1 MKKAF
6 ILILLAA
13 IVLAGCQGGDKKP
26 AEDSPTK
33 SAPAEDFVE
42 AENEDVEI
50 ENENEPEPD
59 DAKEGD
65 AKEGDAV
72 DIYEE
77 GFVFIYGGV
86 NLYMGLSIEAAVE
99 DLGDW
104 IDYYE
109 SESCTSEGMMVT
121 YIYPGFE
128 LYGYAKSEGDEY
140 RIFSVMLTDD
150 SVATA
155 EGVYIGG
162 SIGDMETAYGNGH
175 DSLPG
180 FYKYEKNGTSL
191 SFDVDGEAISAITYL
206 LLNI

>member
-1 MKKAF
+1 
-6 ILILLAA
+6 LLAA
-13 IVLAGCQGGDKKP
+13 LILAGCQGGEKKP
-26 AEDSPTK
+26 AEEGSVE
-33 SAPAEDFVE
+33 SAPAENLQE
-42 AENEDVEI
+42 AEI
-50 ENENEPEPD
+50 EPEQI
-59 DAKEGD
+59 DAKESETGD
-65 AKEGDAV
+65 IVDAV
-72 DIYEE
+72 DIYED
-77 GFVFIYGGV
+77 GFVFVCGGV

-99 DLGDW
+99 GLGEW

-128 LYGYAKSEGDEY
+128 VSGYAKTEGEKY
-140 RIFSVMLTDD
+140 RIFSVILTDD

-155 EGVYIGG
+155 EGIYIGG
-162 SIGDMETAYGNGH
+162 SIGDMEAAYGNDH
-175 DSLPG
+175 ESLPG